1 MRYDWEPGWIE
12 ATFAV
17 IGLFAFAVIFTHF
30 LEMLP

>member
-1 MRYDWEPGWIE
+1 MRYDCEPGWGEMIL
-12 ATFAV
+12 AV